1 MISIAGLNRA
11 DVLAVLYNAA
21 KPQGLG
27 FLHYDPTPMERAEA
41 EALISEYT
49 YFDYLKGRVM
59 KIDLSGDELDV
70 QWFNRDNGAG
80 SAEVAIELLRTQA
93 DVNPE
98 TVRAIH
104 AANTNQSAAYVK
116 SRLNEPTRVEQE
128 DGVAVYRLGLSDVA
142 GALTPALDKVLG
154 DKGKAD

>member
-59 KIDLSGDELDV
+59 KIDLSGDEIDAT
-70 QWFNRDNGAG
+70 WFDHDNGAG
-80 SAEVAIELLRTQA
+80 TAALAIKNLRERGE
-93 DVNPE
+93 VNPDA
-98 TVRAIH
+98 VKAVH
-104 AANTNQSAAYVK
+104 SANTNDAAKLVRGK
-116 SRLNEPTRVEQE
+116 LGEPSRTEVG
-128 DGVAVYRLGLSDVA
+128 DGFAVFHLGLSDVA